1 MTRNAEFQR
10 QLWLNCSA
18 STILWILGLCTLLM
32 AVPWV
37 ISGPHLLAPVAY
49 AGLWCATLGYG
60 PLLAANSMHQELRHN
75 TWDWQ
80 RLSAL
85 TPWQMSCGKWLGATS
100 PAWLIAACFA
110 TANLLVGP
118 QFLSSETDW
127 RGLGLAVLWGMA
139 AQVWAINLVML
150 GWRTNGV
157 WGWRKAILLPWLL
170 LILVPGTVLSSL
182 WQQLHRTQGVV
193 TFWGTPISIHAMAA
207 LLGCACLVLGL
218 LALWRQMAQRLDIAT
233 LPWAW
238 PLGLIALALVLAGLS
253 QPSWASS
260 LSWISYTALLG
271 TAYIALHSVQTAR
284 NQWLHVHWHT
294 TRRQWEG
301 ALQAF
306 PLWPISWLLG
316 MLTAGMWSLTSEA
329 PNPILPFQTGWL
341 LLLIGFQLLRDSLLL
356 TGFALLESRLK
367 SPITA
372 FALAWLVFNVL
383 LPLLV
388 WGGAGSVGPV
398 LARGLQPLLGYALIM
413 SSDIPAW
420 VFFTLM
426 LVQVG
431 LVAAWVAWVFRRH
444 VAAPVVHMAD

>member
-10 QLWLNCSA
+10 QLWLNCSP

-37 ISGPHLLAPVAY
+37 ISGPDWLAPVAST
-49 AGLWCATLGYG
+49 GLWCATLGYG
-60 PLLAANSMHQELRHN
+60 AILAANSMHQELRHN

-85 TPWQMSCGKWLGATS
+85 TPWQMSWGKWLGATS
-100 PAWLIAACFA
+100 PAWLIAVYFA
-110 TANLLVGP
+110 SANLLVGP
-118 QFLSSETDW
+118 SLLSHGANW
-127 RGLGLAVLWGMA
+127 RNLVLAVLWGMA

-150 GWRTNGV
+150 GWRSNGA

-170 LILVPGTVLSSL
+170 LILVPGTVISSL
-182 WQQLHRTQGVV
+182 WQQLHSAQGVIA
-193 TFWGTPISIHAMAA
+193 FWGMPISSYAITA
-207 LLGCACLVLGL
+207 LLGCICLALGL
-218 LALWRQMAQRLDIAT
+218 LALWRQMAQRLDVAT

-253 QPSWASS
+253 QPSWTSS
-260 LSWISYTALLG
+260 LSWISCTALLG

-294 TRRQWEG
+294 TRRQWKG
-301 ALQAF
+301 ALQAL

-316 MLTAGMWSLTSEA
+316 MLAAGIWSLTSES
-329 PNPILPFQTGWL
+329 PNPTLPFQTGWL
-341 LLLIGFQLLRDSLLL
+341 LLLIGCQLLRDSLLL
-356 TGFALLESRLK
+356 TGFALLENRLK

-372 FALAWLVFNVL
+372 FTLAWLVFNVL

-398 LARGLQPLLGYALIM
+398 LARGLQPLAGYALITT
-413 SSDIPAW
+413 SDLPAW
-420 VFFTLM
+420 VFFILM

-431 LVAAWVAWVFRRH
+431 LVAAWVARVFRRH
-444 VAAPVVHMAD
+444 VAAPVARMPD